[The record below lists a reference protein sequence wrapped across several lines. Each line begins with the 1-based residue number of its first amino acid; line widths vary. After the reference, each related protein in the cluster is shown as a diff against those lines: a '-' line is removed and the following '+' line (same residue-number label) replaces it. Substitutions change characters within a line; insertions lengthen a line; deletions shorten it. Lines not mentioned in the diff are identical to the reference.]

1 MESTRDEILAVSGGE
16 LKIEPEPRNVAQL
29 GSALG

>member
-16 LKIEPEPRNVAQL
+16 SNIEPEPRNVAQL